1 MPAKSA
7 VNNARGEKGVSL
19 AGGNR
24 GTPSGWRGR
33 GNVIAGRRMGT
44 R

>member
-19 AGGNR
+19 AGGAIV
-24 GTPSGWRGR
+24 GHHQGGEEGAT
-33 GNVIAGRRMGT
+33 
-44 R
+44 